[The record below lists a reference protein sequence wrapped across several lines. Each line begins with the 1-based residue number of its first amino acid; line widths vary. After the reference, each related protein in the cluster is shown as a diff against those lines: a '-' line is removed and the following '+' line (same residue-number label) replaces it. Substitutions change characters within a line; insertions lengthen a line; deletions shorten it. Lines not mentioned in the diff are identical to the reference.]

1 MKGARAALARYAAV
15 VSMTAIL
22 AACGAQASPAPSSG
36 GSSSNPSTAPSAAA
50 PSASAESSAAL
61 SGTLNIAYW
70 DYGPAAETGNQSI
83 ADGFMK
89 ANPGVNVTVTPVAGE
104 NWGGYYANL
113 ATLIAS
119 GKKPDL
125 AFTASEGIKFLAQNG
140 LVVPVNKFLDNDPSA
155 AALKDDI
162 APALL
167 QSFAYAGDIT
177 AIPNGWNDMVI
188 YYNRKLFAAAGLPE
202 PTADWTWDKFRET
215 AKALTKD
222 TNGDGKTDQY
232 GFTWTSNEIFP
243 GILPWVANAGGNLV
257 NDDVSAATADSAPVV
272 EAVTFL
278 KGLIDDGIAPA
289 PSPMGDIFTEFQN
302 GSVAMFGGGRW
313 PSATFLA
320 NGFTDWDIQLYPT
333 GKTYKTVAGAAGYAI
348 LTSAADQNLAWALQ
362 AYTVSPEIQDA
373 QIGTPTAPRDSIPT
387 LRSTAQ
393 KTVAAGIPPA
403 HGDLFYGSV
412 DDHPALTPFPAPAKY
427 SEYEA
432 TVLRNLQLI
441 FGGETPIDQ
450 GLKTLQQELTA
461 IIGG

>member
-1 MKGARAALARYAAV
+1 MKRATALARYAAV
-15 VSMTAIL
+15 VSLTAVI

-36 GSSSNPSTAPSAAA
+36 DESSAPSTAPASEA
-50 PSASAESSAAL
+50 PSTSAEASAAL

-70 DYGPAAETGNQSI
+70 DYGPAAETGNQAI

-89 ANPGVNVTVTPVAGE
+89 LNPGVSVSVTPVAGE

-140 LVVPVNKFLDNDPSA
+140 LVVPVNQFLDSDPNA
-155 AALKDDI
+155 AALKADI

-167 QSFAYAGDIT
+167 QSFAYSGDIT
-177 AIPNGWNDMVI
+177 AIPNGWNNMVI
-188 YYNRKLFAAAGLPE
+188 YYNKKLFADAGLPE
-202 PTADWTWDKFRET
+202 PTADWNWDKFRET

-257 NDDVSAATADSAPVV
+257 NDDVSAATADSPAVV
-272 EAVTFL
+272 RAVTFL

-289 PSPMGDIFTEFQN
+289 PSPMGDIFTAFQN
-302 GSVAMFGGGRW
+302 GSIAMFGGGRW
-313 PSATFLA
+313 PSATFLG

-333 GKTYKTVAGAAGYAI
+333 DKTYQTVAGAAGYAI
-348 LTSAADQNLAWALQ
+348 LKSAVDPNLAWALQ
-362 AYTVSPEIQDA
+362 RYTVSPEIQDG
-373 QIGTPTAPRDSIPT
+373 QIGTPSAPRDSIPT
-387 LRSTAQ
+387 LRSTAE

-412 DDHPALTPFPAPAKY
+412 DDHPVLTPFPAPAKY

-432 TVLRNLQLI
+432 TVLRHLQLI
-441 FGGETPIDQ
+441 FGGETSIDE
-450 GLKTLQQELTA
+450 GLGALQQELTT
-461 IIGG
+461 IIGN

>member
-1 MKGARAALARYAAV
+1 MKGATAALARYAAV
-15 VSMTAIL
+15 VSMTAML

-36 GSSSNPSTAPSAAA
+36 GQASNPSTAPTSQEPASSAA
-50 PSASAESSAAL
+50 SSAAL

-70 DYGPAAETGNQSI
+70 DYGPAAETGNQAI

-89 ANPGVNVTVTPVAGE
+89 ANPGVTVTVTPVAGE

-140 LVVPVNKFLDNDPSA
+140 LVVPVNKFLESDPSA
-155 AALKDDI
+155 AKLKDDI

-177 AIPNGWNDMVI
+177 AIPNGWNNMVI
-188 YYNRKLFAAAGLPE
+188 YYNKKLFADAGLPE

-222 TNGDGKTDQY
+222 KNGDGKTDQY

-257 NDDVSAATADSAPVV
+257 NDDVSAATADSPAVV

-320 NGFTDWDIQLYPT
+320 NGFTDWDIQLYPI

-387 LRSTAQ
+387 LRSTAE

-412 DDHPALTPFPAPAKY
+412 DHYPALTPFPAPAKY

-441 FGGETPIDQ
+441 FGGETPIDK
-450 GLKTLQQELTA
+450 GLATLQQELTT
-461 IIGG
+461 IIGN

>member
-1 MKGARAALARYAAV
+1 MKRATAVLARYAAI
-15 VSMTAIL
+15 VSLTVMST
-22 AACGAQASPAPSSG
+22 ACGTAASPAPSSAG
-36 GSSSNPSTAPSAAA
+36 QPSNPPPSAASQA
-50 PSASAESSAAL
+50 PAASASSAPL
-61 SGTLNIAYW
+61 SGSLNVAYW
-70 DYGPAAETGNQSI
+70 DYGPAAETGNKAI
-83 ADGFMK
+83 ADGFMAK
-89 ANPGVNVTVTPVAGE
+89 NPGVTVTVTPVAGE

-119 GKKPDL
+119 GKKPDM

-140 LVVPVNKFLDNDPSA
+140 LVVPVNKFLDSDPSA
-155 AALKDDI
+155 VAMKDDI

-177 AIPNGWNDMVI
+177 AIPNGWNDMVV
-188 YYNRKLFAAAGLPE
+188 YYNKKLFADAGIPE
-202 PTADWTWDKFRET
+202 PTADWTWDKFHTT

-257 NDDVSAATADSAPVV
+257 NDDVSAATADSPAVV

-289 PSPMGDIFTEFQN
+289 PNPMGDIFTAFQT
-302 GSVAMFGGGRW
+302 GKVAMFGGGRW

-362 AYTVSPEIQDA
+362 RYTVSPEIQDA
-373 QIGTPTAPRDSIPT
+373 QIGTATAPRDSIPT
-387 LRSTAQ
+387 LRSTAD

-432 TVLRNLQLI
+432 TVLRHLQLI
-441 FGGETPIDQ
+441 FAGETPVDQ
-450 GLKTLQQELTA
+450 GLAALQQELTT
-461 IIGG
+461 IIGK

>member
-1 MKGARAALARYAAV
+1 MKRATTVLARFAAV
-15 VSMTAIL
+15 VSMTAVL
-22 AACGAQASPAPSSG
+22 AACGASASPAPSSADQSTTPTTAATEAPAATSD
-36 GSSSNPSTAPSAAA
+36 GSAG
-50 PSASAESSAAL
+50 L

-70 DYGPAAETGNQSI
+70 DYGPAAETGNQAI
-83 ADGFMK
+83 ADGFMQQ
-89 ANPGVNVTVTPVAGE
+89 NPGVTVTLTPVAGE

-119 GKKPDL
+119 GKRPDV

-140 LVVPVNKFLDNDPSA
+140 LVVPVNQFLDSDPTA

-167 QSFAYAGDIT
+167 QSFAFAGDIT
-177 AIPNGWNDMVI
+177 AVPNGWNNMVI
-188 YYNRKLFAAAGLPE
+188 YYNKSAFADAGLPE
-202 PTADWTWDKFRET
+202 PAADWTWQTFRET

-222 TNGDGKTDQY
+222 KDGDGTTDQY

-243 GILPWVANAGGNLV
+243 GILPWVANADGNLV
-257 NDDVSAATADSAPVV
+257 NDDVSAATADSPAVV

-289 PSPMGDIFTEFQN
+289 PSPMGDIFTAFQN
-302 GSVAMFGGGRW
+302 GSIAMFGGGRW
-313 PSATFLA
+313 PSATFLG

-333 GKTYKTVAGAAGYAI
+333 GKTYQTVAGAAGYAI
-348 LTSAADQNLAWALQ
+348 LTSAVDPNLAWALQ
-362 AYTVSPEIQDA
+362 RYTVSPEIQDA
-373 QIGTPTAPRDSIPT
+373 QIGTPEAPRDAIPT
-387 LRSTAQ
+387 LRSTAE

-441 FGGETPIDQ
+441 FAGETPVAD
-450 GLKTLQQELTA
+450 GLATLQQELTT
-461 IIGG
+461 IIGN